1 MSGSGAELRV
11 ASQPAPGPR
20 PEPVR
25 PRGRPVERISLVAL
39 ERRLSRLGVAGLEES
54 LAEVTP
60 ERARHEFDSDPRVL
74 ETALLRT
81 CQRVLLLVVTQGH
94 DAAARFTG
102 RWGPPGTWEI
112 REDAD
117 VVYHLHRISSG
128 LDSIASGE
136 REIREQV
143 RSAASNVMS
152 RSPRPILRPLLLAAA
167 RSPPR
172 TDGGETTSVAD
183 LAVQWLGPRLTGGP
197 HRVLVVGSGTVGR
210 KVAERVAEIAEVTV
224 LYRHRPPDPQWT
236 EQWHL
241 SVLPSEA
248 MVQALAEA
256 SAVVTAA
263 KSTGRVLGMAELPAD
278 PYRGPRWFV
287 DLGVPRNID
296 PRVGRRPGAEL
307 VDLDGLPRGRLPEHR
322 LDAIRRAADAS
333 SSESAAQF
341 AREAVEPWVTDLR
354 RRGDEVRREEL
365 VRALA
370 HAGELSEEARV
381 AMERLS
387 DRLVRRLLSGP
398 TEELRALP
406 PGPEADRLRR
416 RVLEILREPDPG
428 S

>member
-1 MSGSGAELRV
+1 MSGSGVELRV
-11 ASQPAPGPR
+11 ASAPEPR
-20 PEPVR
+20 PRTEPAR
-25 PRGRPVERISLVAL
+25 PREPSVERLSLVAL
-39 ERRLSRLGVAGLEES
+39 ERRLSRLGVAGLEGS

-60 ERARHEFDSDPRVL
+60 ERARREFDADPSVL

-81 CQRVLLLVVTQGH
+81 CQRVLLLAVTQGR
-94 DAAARFTG
+94 DAAVRFAG
-102 RWGPPGTWEI
+102 RWGRPGTWETW
-112 REDAD
+112 EDAGA
-117 VVYHLHRISSG
+117 VYHVHRVAAG

-136 REIREQV
+136 GEIREQV

-152 RSPRPILRPLLLAAA
+152 RSPRPILRPLLLGAAG
-167 RSPPR
+167 SLPR
-172 TDGGETTSVAD
+172 TDGAESTSVAD
-183 LAVQWLGPRLTGGP
+183 LAVQWLGPRLAGVR

-210 KVAERVAEIAEVTV
+210 KVAERVTEIAEVTV

-236 EQWHL
+236 EQWNL
-241 SVLPSEA
+241 TVLPSEA
-248 MVQALAEA
+248 MVRALAEA

-278 PYRGPRWFV
+278 PHRGPRWFV

-296 PRVGRRPGAEL
+296 PRVGRRPNVEL

-322 LDAIRRAADAS
+322 LEAIRRAADAS
-333 SSESAAQF
+333 SSESAAEF

-354 RRGDEVRREEL
+354 RRGEEVRREEL